1 MPATTLRFH
10 ESEGLLPAD
19 RAPNGYR
26 VYDKRA
32 QQRLAFIIAAKS
44 SKLTLPQ
51 IKTMLRAWEN
61 DSCAAVKTG
70 LRPTLRE
77 HITREEESIAQL
89 TELHAAMTGAFDR
102 LDDTPDASARRSTR
116 NAAG

>member
-1 MPATTLRFH
+1 M
-10 ESEGLLPAD
+10 
-19 RAPNGYR
+19 
-26 VYDKRA
+26 
-32 QQRLAFIIAAKS
+32 
-44 SKLTLPQ
+44 
-51 IKTMLRAWEN
+51 
-61 DSCAAVKTG
+61 KTG